1 VPFVC
6 FYTSHFFQGAPMIQ
20 VNGLTKDYGARRAI
34 DNLTF
39 DAEQG
44 EIVGFLGP
52 NGAGKTTTMRILTG
66 YMPPT
71 DGTAVVAGYDVVEES
86 LEVRKRVGYL
96 PETVPLYDDMTAIDY
111 LKFMAELRR
120 IPEPEER
127 AYETLE
133 GVNLQDRADSY
144 IGTFSKGMRQ
154 RVGLAQALIHRPE
167 VLILDEPTI
176 GLDPAQVVE
185 MRNAI
190 REIGK
195 DRTVLLS
202 THILTEA
209 QQICDRVLIINKG
222 KIVTEDTPEN
232 LQSRLVGSQRVVLR
246 VRGDS
251 DGLTA
256 KVSKVKGVR
265 AVEAQ
270 PDGAVE
276 FEFAAG
282 EDARPQVARAVVQ
295 AGYELLELRPV
306 GLSLEEIFLELTRDS
321 MTGNNSS

>member
-1 VPFVC
+1 
-6 FYTSHFFQGAPMIQ
+6 MIQ

-34 DNLTF
+34 DNLSF

-71 DGTAVVAGYDVVEES
+71 DGTATVAGYDIVEES

-96 PETVPLYDDMTAIDY
+96 PETVPLYNDMTALEY
-111 LKFMAELRR
+111 LKFMADLRR
-120 IPEPEER
+120 IPDPEER

-133 GVNLQDRADSY
+133 HVNLEERANSY

-154 RVGLAQALIHRPE
+154 RIGLAQALIHRPE

-185 MRNAI
+185 IRNVI

-232 LQSRLVGSQRVVLR
+232 LQSRLVGAQRVVLR

-251 DGLTA
+251 DGLST

-265 AVEAQ
+265 AVETKS
-270 PDGAVE
+270 DGAVE

-282 EDARPQVARAVVQ
+282 EDSRPQVAKAVIQ
-295 AGYELLELRPV
+295 AGFELLEMRPV
-306 GLSLEEIFLELTRDS
+306 GLSLEEIFLELTRDN
-321 MTGNNSS
+321 GNATSQKVL

>member
-1 VPFVC
+1 
-6 FYTSHFFQGAPMIQ
+6 MIK

-111 LKFMAELRR
+111 LKFMADLRR
-120 IPEPEER
+120 IPDPEER
-127 AYETLE
+127 AFETLE
-133 GVNLQDRADSY
+133 GVNLTERAGSY

-185 MRNAI
+185 MRNVI

-202 THILTEA
+202 THILSEA

-222 KIVTEDTPEN
+222 QIVTEDTPEN
-232 LQSRLVGSQRVVLR
+232 LQSRLVGAQRVALR

-251 DGLTA
+251 DGLSSRIA
-256 KVSKVKGVR
+256 KVKGVQS
-265 AVEAQ
+265 VDTN
-270 PDGAVE
+270 PDGSVE
-276 FEFAAG
+276 FEFGAG
-282 EDARPQVARAVVQ
+282 EDARPQVAKAVIQ

-306 GLSLEEIFLELTRDS
+306 GLSLEEIFLELTRDNDMGKMS
-321 MTGNNSS
+321 

>member
-1 VPFVC
+1 
-6 FYTSHFFQGAPMIQ
+6 M
-20 VNGLTKDYGARRAI
+20 
-34 DNLTF
+34 
-39 DAEQG
+39 
-44 EIVGFLGP
+44 
-52 NGAGKTTTMRILTG
+52 
-66 YMPPT
+66 
-71 DGTAVVAGYDVVEES
+71 
-86 LEVRKRVGYL
+86 
-96 PETVPLYDDMTAIDY
+96 DY
-111 LKFMAELRR
+111 LKFMADLRR
-120 IPEPEER
+120 IPNPEDR

-185 MRNAI
+185 MRNVI

-202 THILTEA
+202 THILSEA

-222 KIVTEDTPEN
+222 QIVTEDTPEN

-251 DGLTA
+251 DGLSTRVA
-256 KVSKVKGVR
+256 KVKGVR
-265 AVEAQ
+265 TVEAK
-270 PDGAVE
+270 PDGSVE
-276 FEFAAG
+276 FEFGAG
-282 EDARPQVARAVVQ
+282 EDARPQVAKAVVQ

-306 GLSLEEIFLELTRDS
+306 GLSLEEIFLELTRDNAAATPAS
-321 MTGNNSS
+321 

>member
-1 VPFVC
+1 
-6 FYTSHFFQGAPMIQ
+6 MIQ

-86 LEVRKRVGYL
+86 MEVRRRVGYL

-111 LKFMAELRR
+111 LKFMADLRR
-120 IPEPEER
+120 IPDPEER

-133 GVNLQDRADSY
+133 GVNLTERADSY

-185 MRNAI
+185 MRNVI

-202 THILTEA
+202 THILSEA
-209 QQICDRVLIINKG
+209 QQICDRVLIINRG
-222 KIVTEDTPEN
+222 QIVTEDTPEN
-232 LQSRLVGSQRVVLR
+232 LQSRLVGAQRVVLR

-251 DGLTA
+251 DGLDTKIA
-256 KVSKVKGVR
+256 KVKGVQL
-265 AVEAQ
+265 VEAK
-270 PDGAVE
+270 PDGSVE

-282 EDARPQVARAVVQ
+282 EDTRPQVAKAVVQ
-295 AGYELLELRPV
+295 AGYELLEMRPV
-306 GLSLEEIFLELTRDS
+306 GLSLEEIFLELTRENA
-321 MTGNNSS
+321 TGTMLS

>member
-1 VPFVC
+1 
-6 FYTSHFFQGAPMIQ
+6 MIQ

-34 DNLTF
+34 DNLSF

-71 DGTAVVAGYDVVEES
+71 DGTAIVAGYDIVEES

-96 PETVPLYDDMTAIDY
+96 PETVPLYDDMTAVEY

-120 IPEPEER
+120 IPNADDR
-127 AYETLE
+127 AFETLE
-133 GVNLQDRADSY
+133 MVNLAERANSY
-144 IGTFSKGMRQ
+144 IGNFSKGMRQ

-167 VLILDEPTI
+167 VIILDEPTI

-185 MRNAI
+185 IRNVI

-202 THILTEA
+202 THILSEA

-222 KIVTEDTPEN
+222 KIVAEDTPEN
-232 LQSRLVGSQRVVLR
+232 LQSRLAGSQRVLLH
-246 VRGDS
+246 VRGETDDLS
-251 DGLTA
+251 A

-265 AVEAQ
+265 DVETKD
-270 PDGAVE
+270 DGSVE
-276 FEFAAG
+276 FEFSAG
-282 EDARPQVARAVVQ
+282 QAVRPQVAKAVIQ
-295 AGYELLELRPV
+295 AGFDLLEMRPI
-306 GLSLEEIFLELTRDS
+306 GLSLEEIFLELTREN
-321 MTGNNSS
+321 TGGKKAS

>member
-1 VPFVC
+1 
-6 FYTSHFFQGAPMIQ
+6 MIQ

-71 DGTAVVAGYDVVEES
+71 DGTAMVAGYDVVEES
-86 LEVRKRVGYL
+86 LEVRRRVGYL

-111 LKFMAELRR
+111 LKFMADLRR
-120 IPEPEER
+120 IPNPEER
-127 AYETLE
+127 ALETLE
-133 GVNLQDRADSY
+133 GVNLAERADSY

-185 MRNAI
+185 MRNVI

-202 THILTEA
+202 THILSEA

-222 KIVTEDTPEN
+222 QIVTEDTPEN
-232 LQSRLVGSQRVVLR
+232 LQSRLVGAQRVVLR

-251 DGLTA
+251 DGLS
-256 KVSKVKGVR
+256 SKIARVKGVQ
-265 AVEAQ
+265 AVEAKS
-270 PDGAVE
+270 DGSVE

-282 EDARPQVARAVVQ
+282 LDTRPQVAKAVVQ
-295 AGYELLELRPV
+295 GGYELLEMRPV
-306 GLSLEEIFLELTRDS
+306 GLSLEEIFLELTRDN
-321 MTGNNSS
+321 MNTVGTKSS